1 MNGNHRFPN
10 LSPELNPDDVFEEAA
25 SRLETGET
33 IESIVA
39 SYPQSD
45 TNELKDFLQIVQVAQ
60 QIQQEPIPRPNAAKR
75 SAARQNFLNAAA
87 DLKQKELAAQANR
100 PLRIAEPPR
109 RRTVAP
115 PPAPSLWGRFADGL
129 AAVFSMRTLRLAPLI
144 ITLALVLLSASTF
157 VTMAQS
163 AVPGDLTYSFKQW
176 MRKQELQLTPPDR
189 REIVRQAQE
198 QELAADVKKA
208 AVRADNNSAVIQA
221 EDTQVFYGR
230 MGRLLKIGGLTVM
243 DRYQPDANIEVFHA
257 MKVDGDLVPGSTVS
271 LIYQIMPGQ
280 SDTVQGISL
289 SVVAPP
295 AETPTPEA
303 EAAPA
308 AEAVQPNEP
317 ACTVQPPDGWVEYEV
332 QVGDNL
338 TFLAKRGD
346 SSVEAI
352 MAANCLDSETILIGA
367 KLYVP
372 ALAVDPAQPIGA
384 CDAERPAGWV
394 AYEVQVGDNLSVLA
408 AEHDITI
415 DELTAAN
422 CLTSDTIVIGSTLYL
437 PGE

>member
-10 LSPELNPDDVFEEAA
+10 LSPDDVFEEAV
-25 SRLETGET
+25 SRLETGES

-39 SYPQSD
+39 SYPYAD
-45 TNELKDFLQIVQVAQ
+45 TAELTGFLQIVQVAQ
-60 QIQQEPIPRPNAAKR
+60 QIQHEPIPRPTAARR
-75 SAARQNFLNAAA
+75 SAAKQNFLNAAA
-87 DLKQKELAAQANR
+87 DLKRKEMAAQANR
-100 PLRIAEPPR
+100 PVRIAEPPR

-115 PPAPSLWGRFADGL
+115 APAPGL
-129 AAVFSMRTLRLAPLI
+129 FERMAEGFQAVFSVRTLRLAPLI

-176 MRKQELQLTPPDR
+176 MRKQELQLAPPDR

-198 QELAADVKKA
+198 QELAEDVKKA

-230 MGRLLKIGGLTVM
+230 MGRLLKVGGLTVM
-243 DRYQPDANIEVFHA
+243 DRYQPDANVEEFRPMDVE
-257 MKVDGDLVPGSTVS
+257 GDLIPGATVS
-271 LIYQIMPGQ
+271 LVYQIMPGQ

-295 AETPTPEA
+295 VETPTPEA
-303 EAAPA
+303 DVVPSVD
-308 AEAVQPNEP
+308 VQPRDD
-317 ACTVQPPDGWVEYEV
+317 ACTIKQPEDWVEYEV
-332 QVGDNL
+332 TPGDNL

-346 SSVEAI
+346 VTVDDL
-352 MAANCLDSETILIGA
+352 MAANCLESETILIGA

-372 ALAVDPAQPIGA
+372 AKAVDPEQSVTG
-384 CDAERPAGWV
+384 CDAERPEGWV
-394 AYEVQVGDNLSVLA
+394 AHEVQIGDNLTVLA
-408 AEHDITI
+408 AQRGATV
-415 DELTAAN
+415 DELMAAN
-422 CLTSDTIVIGSTLYL
+422 CLTSDTIVLGSTLYL